1 MPPPDVWLFGYGS
14 LVWRPAFDH
23 AERHPAFIDG
33 WTRRFWQGS
42 TDHRG
47 VPEAPGRVVTL
58 VAEPGARCW
67 GVAYRIAPES
77 ADEVFAGLDH
87 RERGGYA
94 RIELP
99 VHFVEPGPAGPVPS
113 GRVAGAR
120 MYLATADNPNY
131 LGEAPLPAIAAQIAR
146 CRGPSG
152 ANLEY
157 LVRLAEALRDLGA
170 ADDHVFALERL
181 ARELASPL

>member
-1 MPPPDVWLFGYGS
+1 MSRETGIWIFGYGS
-14 LVWRPAFDH
+14 LVWRPEFPH
-23 AERHPAFIDG
+23 AERRPAYVDG

-47 VPEAPGRVVTL
+47 VPEDPGRVVTL
-58 VAEPGARCW
+58 IAEPGARCH
-67 GVAYRIAPES
+67 GVAYRVAPEAE
-77 ADEVFAGLDH
+77 ADVFAGLDH

-99 VHFVEPGPAGPVPS
+99 VHFLAPAPGAPTSTA
-113 GRVAGAR
+113 AR
-120 MYLATADNPNY
+120 MYLATSDNPNY
-131 LGEAPLPAIAAQIAR
+131 LGDAPLAAIALQISR
-146 CRGPSG
+146 CHGPSG

-157 LVRLAEALRDLGA
+157 LLRLADALREQGA

-181 ARELASPL
+181 VREQSAR